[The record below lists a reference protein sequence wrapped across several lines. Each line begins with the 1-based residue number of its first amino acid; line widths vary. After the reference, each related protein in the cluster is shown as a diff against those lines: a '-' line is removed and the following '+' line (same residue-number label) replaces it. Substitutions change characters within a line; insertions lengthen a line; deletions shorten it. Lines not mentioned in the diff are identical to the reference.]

1 MSMVFSSCT
10 DEKPVVFFCEN
21 QNHSGIKDLGT
32 ANLLCVFG
40 FGDHRHQRRLARA
53 VKMKNLG
60 FDRLT

>member
-1 MSMVFSSCT
+1 MKNQSC
-10 DEKPVVFFCEN
+10 FFCEN